1 MAGEGEVRAMVRRRS
16 EAESGDRLVSGS
28 TWLSD
33 RGGALD
39 HPVMAIERLR
49 DVRRSENWNSDPRPT
64 SPVRPDAP
72 GLSVDERSAL
82 YLLSMAHALLKRDH
96 PAVAA
101 MIDYAM
107 LDIAVGQPD

>member
-1 MAGEGEVRAMVRRRS
+1 MA
-16 EAESGDRLVSGS
+16 
-28 TWLSD
+28 
-33 RGGALD
+33 
-39 HPVMAIERLR
+39 
-49 DVRRSENWNSDPRPT
+49 
-64 SPVRPDAP
+64 RPDAP

-107 LDIAVGQPD
+107 LDVAVGQPD